1 MPGHGSVPLQYLDQ
15 VVEIFDPEAGLM
27 LPERLAALVT
37 LDLLTGRQTEEDAGV
52 RWRRV
57 LATLLR
63 DGGASRLRTLVLADW
78 TDHAIDGCDIDFES
92 GAAGPLMLQRG
103 RRLAGLERLYIGPF
117 PAQPGHGY
125 CMGIGAVLTGL
136 PALQRLE
143 LCGQRGWDLLPPA
156 GHARLGELIV
166 DVEEHDDDTLAVLL
180 AAPWPALTRLELRAW
195 PDLVEALLEGSFGQ
209 ALGGGQFPR
218 LERLTLRGLGEA
230 ARSAVG
236 KVAAQEAV
244 AAARALAV
252 PGRLVVA
259 LAD

>member
-1 MPGHGSVPLQYLDQ
+1 VPLQYLDQ

-37 LDLLTGRQTEEDAGV
+37 LDLLTGRQVEDDAGE

-63 DGGASRLRTLVLADW
+63 DEGASRLRTLVLADW
-78 TDHAIDGCDIDFES
+78 SDHAIDGCDIDFES
-92 GAAGPLMLQRG
+92 GAAAPLMRLRG

-117 PAQPGHGY
+117 PPRPDHGY
-125 CMGIGAVLTGL
+125 CMGIGAVLSGL

-143 LCGQRGWDLLPPA
+143 LCGQQGWDLLPPA

-166 DVEEHDDDTLAVLL
+166 DVEEHDDDVMRVLL
-180 AAPWPALTRLELRAW
+180 TAPFPALTRLELRGW
-195 PDLVEALLEGSFGQ
+195 SDLVEALIDGSFAEAVASGQ
-209 ALGGGQFPR
+209 LPR

-230 ARSAVG
+230 ARRAVG
-236 KVAAQEAV
+236 AAAAPEAV

-259 LAD
+259 LVD